1 MASTIFSVVALDQ
14 YAEKHLSPNTLHLSP
29 WPSLVSKRSTGL
41 IHLRY
46 TLLDWEIYSDRYK
59 TFHTTFN

>member
-46 TLLDWEIYSDRYK
+46 TLLDWEIYSDR
-59 TFHTTFN
+59 